1 MVPEKKDGGRSA
13 QDDERPEDD
22 LLAKKGSASVPVEDA
37 FDYAHCTGFSLVMS
51 LILLPALL
59 IALPFAP
66 AIGVYV
72 PETEELV
79 SMMVLY
85 GFLWVIAIRL
95 SVARVNAQRPFLC
108 ETLKTLLVWRGIALL
123 GGAAWAGWTTGGSS
137 AAVFPLLTVGAW
149 LGAVVEGAG
158 LAIVARQANTS
169 LARAASVSL
178 RAAFAGGEWTG
189 TRRDAFE

>member
-1 MVPEKKDGGRSA
+1 MVPEKKDDGGSA
-13 QDDERPEDD
+13 QDDERSEDD

-37 FDYAHCTGFSLVMS
+37 FDYAHCTGFSLVLS
-51 LILLPALL
+51 LISLPALL
-59 IALPFAP
+59 ISLPFAP
-66 AIGVYV
+66 VIGVYV
-72 PETEELV
+72 PETAELV

-123 GGAAWAGWTTGGSS
+123 GGAAWAGWTTGGS
-137 AAVFPLLTVGAW
+137 AVFPLLTVGAW

-158 LAIVARQANTS
+158 LAIVARRANTS

-178 RAAFAGGEWTG
+178 RAAFAGGEWPG
-189 TRRDAFE
+189 ARRDAFE